1 MNPKGPTSADW
12 ALTARGVRG
21 YRAEVTDATD
31 SRRTVHVVPHTHW
44 DREWYE
50 PFQRFRLQL
59 VDLLDTV
66 LPRLEADP
74 RFRFTLDGQTAA
86 VDDYLEVRPDALPRV
101 VALVRSGQLA
111 VGPWRVLA
119 DSFLCSGENLVRNL
133 EIGLARSA
141 ELGGAMRVGYIP
153 DQFGHTAQ
161 LPQILRGFGFDQ
173 ACLWRG
179 VPGSVDRHAFHW
191 VSPDGSSVR
200 TEYLPGG
207 YGNASVMFTDP
218 AKTVERSI
226 AFAEQ
231 MRAWFGD
238 TEPLAMYGT
247 DHSAPIPTL
256 LDQVGAVQASG
267 AEVTLRL
274 ETLAE
279 ALAGRDPQEA
289 GLPQVL
295 GELRSHA
302 RANLLPGILSVRVA
316 VKQAMAEAERMVE
329 RYAEPLS
336 ALWCPQAAEP
346 FLSMAWLRL
355 VDASCHDSVTGCGAD
370 STAQQVAAR
379 IAEAEQLGSA
389 VRDRTLNDIASRA
402 PSDSVVVVNPSAL
415 ERTDLVRCQVVAPD
429 SWADVALELPDGTLA
444 PTQEIRRAERNLIDA
459 TFPAADVVNAVRR
472 RTFGQVMY
480 SRAIQRAEISD
491 HTVTFTVG
499 RIGDPGYDVERFA
512 DELTEAVAA
521 SSPGDWRL
529 RVIDEPSRELLA
541 LTTAPALGWASVRPR
556 AGSAPLSAPSSIV
569 DGALHNGLVSAVV
582 NEDGTLRVTGSDGTV
597 LDGVGRIVDGGD
609 AGDSYNYGP
618 PVTDTLVDKPTA
630 VTVVAAEQGPLVA
643 SLVVLRTYEWPLGLV
658 DFDGTART
666 SETVSVGVTTSVE
679 LRVNEPFVRVE
690 VSFDNRS
697 VDHRVRF
704 HIPTARTA
712 SSSHA
717 EGQFSVVE
725 RALVNEGGNGEHPLP
740 TFPASSFVDA
750 GGTGVLL
757 HNVTEYEVSSDG
769 SDLALTLLRATG
781 AISRN
786 LHPLRAEPAGPTT
799 PIPEAQVPGVTVSQ
813 FAVLPHAGDWASANL
828 MDAAER
834 YRNPLITV
842 AGTGTTSDLAS
853 AEGITVTGATACGLR
868 QRNGLELRLVSYS
881 DSASTAQVSLPG
893 LTAAA
898 RVDLTGAV
906 VEELSIVDGTAE
918 IPLRPWEITGIHL
931 TR

>member
-1 MNPKGPTSADW
+1 M
-12 ALTARGVRG
+12 
-21 YRAEVTDATD
+21 TDATV

-101 VALVRSGQLA
+101 IALVRSGQLA

-179 VPGSVDRHAFHW
+179 VPAHVDHHSFRW
-191 VSPDGSSVR
+191 VSPDGSAVR

-207 YGNASVMFTDP
+207 YGNASVLFSDP
-218 AKTVERSI
+218 SATVERSI
-226 AFAEQ
+226 SFAEQ

-256 LDQVGAVQASG
+256 LEQVGAVQGSA

-279 ALAGRDPQEA
+279 ALSGRDPEET
-289 GLPQVL
+289 GLPEVL

-316 VKQAMAEAERMVE
+316 VKRAMAEAERMVE

-336 ALWCPQAAEP
+336 ALWCPSAAEP
-346 FLSMAWLRL
+346 FLGMAWLRL

-370 STAQQVAAR
+370 TTAQQVAAR

-389 VRDRTLNDIASRA
+389 VRDRTLNELAATA
-402 PSDSVVVVNPSAL
+402 PSDSVVVVNPSAH

-429 SWADVALELPDGTLA
+429 EWSEVALELPDGSLA
-444 PTQEIRRAERNLIDA
+444 PTQEVARAQRNLIDA
-459 TFPAADVVNAVRR
+459 TFPAQDLVNAVRR

-499 RIGDPGYDVERFA
+499 RMGDPAYDVERFA
-512 DELTEAVAA
+512 DELTAAVAA
-521 SSPGDWRL
+521 AGPGEWRL
-529 RVIDEPSRELLA
+529 RVVDEPSRELLA

-556 AGSAPLSAPSSIV
+556 PGIGVLPGEVSFV
-569 DGALHNGLVSAVV
+569 DGSLRNGLVSVAV
-582 NEDGTLRVTGSDGTV
+582 NEDGTLRVTGADGTV

-618 PVTDTLVDKPTA
+618 PMTDTLVDKPTA
-630 VTVVAAEQGPLVA
+630 VSVVEAERGPLLGA
-643 SLVVLRTYEWPLGLV
+643 VVVRRSYDWPKGLV

-666 SETVSVGVTTSVE
+666 PETVAVEVTMRVE
-679 LRVNEPFVRVE
+679 LRVNEPFARIE

-704 HIPTARTA
+704 HLPTARTA
-712 SSSHA
+712 TSSHA

-757 HNVTEYEVSSDG
+757 HNVTEYEVSEDG
-769 SDLALTLLRATG
+769 SELALTLLRAVG

-799 PIPEAQVPGVTVSQ
+799 PIPEAQVPGVTTSC

-842 AGTGTTSDLAS
+842 AGTGDAS
-853 AEGITVTGATACGLR
+853 ELSAGEGIAVTGATACGLR
-868 QRNGLELRLVSYS
+868 QRDGLELRLVSYS
-881 DSASTAQVSLPG
+881 ASASTAKVSLPG
-893 LTAAA
+893 LVTAA

-906 VEELSIVDGTAE
+906 VDELSVVDGVVE
-918 IPLRPWEITGIHL
+918 VPMRPWEITGVRL
-931 TR
+931 NR